1 MSSTDKFE
9 NLEFGNVDIPEDALS
24 GKSVKVRITMMVD
37 ADILEAFKLRAAQEH
52 TKYQTLMNRTLRE
65 GLETRSGSTLESRLA
80 ALEQCV
86 RRQKAKVRLKN
97 HSARQGKRGGR
108 KTRSTG

>member
-37 ADILEAFKLRAAQEH
+37 ADIDRLSSSAGQPV
-52 TKYQTLMNRTLRE
+52 
-65 GLETRSGSTLESRLA
+65 STS
-80 ALEQCV
+80 
-86 RRQKAKVRLKN
+86 
-97 HSARQGKRGGR
+97 
-108 KTRSTG
+108 